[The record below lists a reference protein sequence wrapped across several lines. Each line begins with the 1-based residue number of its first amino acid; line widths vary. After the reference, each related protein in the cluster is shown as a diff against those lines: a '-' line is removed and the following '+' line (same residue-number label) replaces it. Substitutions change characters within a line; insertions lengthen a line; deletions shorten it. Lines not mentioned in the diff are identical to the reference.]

1 MDQRSQITSAI
12 IDAIQEVNQTLPAGR
27 KISTQA
33 DAALYGPPSTVDSL
47 TVTLL
52 IVAIEQK
59 LERSMGQV
67 VTLVDYSVGLSPLK
81 SITTLCDYISH
92 LIEKKIYVP

>member
-1 MDQRSQITSAI
+1 MDNKSQILSAI
-12 IDAIQEVNQTLPAGR
+12 IEAIKEVNQTLPLER
-27 KISTQA
+27 QITTDLQA
-33 DAALYGPPSTVDSL
+33 PLYGPPSPVDSL

-59 LERSMGQV
+59 IEQSMGKV

-81 SITTLCDYISH
+81 NIHTLLEYIAS
-92 LIEKKIYVP
+92 LIERDSYAV

>member
-1 MDQRSQITSAI
+1 METKEKIIKAI
-12 IDAIQEVNQTLPAGR
+12 IEAIKEVNQTLPADR
-27 KISTQA
+27 KISTQI
-33 DAALYGPPSTVDSL
+33 DDTLYGQAGNIDSL

-59 LERSMGQV
+59 IEEQMCIV

-81 SITTLCDYISH
+81 SITTLCEYIFK
-92 LIEKKIYVP
+92 LIDQKK